1 MCLHHLQLSAH
12 CRSSANALGQQEDM
26 CSRSPKFASLTLRK
40 LHISPRRY
48 TLSQNHRK
56 EGKIMDP
63 IEIMLKEYETLRQES
78 MNAMNNGNRILS
90 FGLAAISA
98 IFTSSIFAYTTGK
111 YSLIP
116 SLALILVIPA
126 ISIFILFMW
135 LGEYERM
142 QRAGKFL
149 VKLESKINK
158 EASKELLTWETHLRK
173 SQSHMKYPYNAT
185 VLLLIGISGISLV
198 LGLVAMGF
206 SATLMWSVAIAG
218 ALFHLGLYLFLVSRI
233 SRVRL

>member
-1 MCLHHLQLSAH
+1 
-12 CRSSANALGQQEDM
+12 
-26 CSRSPKFASLTLRK
+26 
-40 LHISPRRY
+40 
-48 TLSQNHRK
+48 
-56 EGKIMDP
+56 MDP

-116 SLALILVIPA
+116 SLAFILVIPA

-149 VKLESKINK
+149 VKLELKINK

-218 ALFHLGLYLFLVSRI
+218 ALLHLGLYLFLVSRI